1 MARKKISLQRI
12 ANNSNRRATFRK
24 RRKGLI
30 KKTSELATLCDVDAC
45 LVIYGEGDSQPEV
58 WPSVPQATAL
68 LDHFKSL
75 PDMEQYKKMMNQED
89 FVRQSIAKLWGQVN
103 KARYENN
110 ERATALFLH
119 DAISGRL
126 PGGLAGL
133 TVEQLSSL
141 DWIVKTRIQAVNDRL
156 RQLNAQAPLV
166 APSQHPALLA
176 PPLSATHSALPAPS
190 GMPPYSLVPVAPSFT
205 APPSNMTVMAPPP
218 PALHGMNQ
226 DKQAWL
232 MDVARTGDLGAVV
245 YSGFT
250 GGASTSN
257 ITTTNLN
264 PNAGGRDMIQ
274 FPNPAGP
281 AYGWSS
287 ADAGPSSFPPM

>member
-68 LDHFKSL
+68 LDHF
-75 PDMEQYKKMMNQED
+75 N
-89 FVRQSIAKLWGQVN
+89 VRRPSSSTTLSA
-103 KARYENN
+103 A
-110 ERATALFLH
+110 A
-119 DAISGRL
+119 S

>member
-12 ANNSNRRATFRK
+12 ANDANRRATFRK

-30 KKTSELATLCDVDAC
+30 KKASELATLCDVDAC

-58 WPSVPQATAL
+58 WPSVPQATAV
-68 LDHFKSL
+68 LDYFKSL
-75 PDMEQYKKMMNQED
+75 PEMEQYKKMMNQED
-89 FVRQSIAKLWGQVN
+89 FLRQRIAKLWEQVH
-103 KARYENN
+103 KARCENH

-119 DAISGRL
+119 DAISGCL

-133 TVEQLSSL
+133 TVEQLTSL
-141 DWIVKTRIQAVNDRL
+141 DWIVKMRISAVNDRL
-156 RQLNAQAPLV
+156 SQLNAQAPPL

-176 PPLSATHSALPAPS
+176 PPLSALPAPP
-190 GMPPYSLVPVAPSFT
+190 GMPPYSLVPVAPSCT
-205 APPSNMTVMAPPP
+205 APPSDMTVMAPPP
-218 PALHGMNQ
+218 PALKGMNQ

-257 ITTTNLN
+257 STTTNLN
-264 PNAGGRDMIQ
+264 PNAGGPDMIQ
-274 FPNPAGP
+274 LPNPVDP
-281 AYGWSS
+281 AYGWSW

>member
-45 LVIYGEGDSQPEV
+45 LVIYGEGDSQPE
-58 WPSVPQATAL
+58 
-68 LDHFKSL
+68 
-75 PDMEQYKKMMNQED
+75 MMNQED

-156 RQLNAQAPLV
+156 RQLNAQALLV

-281 AYGWSS
+281 A
-287 ADAGPSSFPPM
+287 

>member
-89 FVRQSIAKLWGQVN
+89 FVRQSIAKLWGQ
-103 KARYENN
+103 
-110 ERATALFLH
+110 
-119 DAISGRL
+119 
-126 PGGLAGL
+126 
-133 TVEQLSSL
+133 
-141 DWIVKTRIQAVNDRL
+141 
-156 RQLNAQAPLV
+156 APLV

-250 GGASTSN
+250 GGC
-257 ITTTNLN
+257 
-264 PNAGGRDMIQ
+264 Q
-274 FPNPAGP
+274 H
-281 AYGWSS
+281 
-287 ADAGPSSFPPM
+287 

>member
-166 APSQHPALLA
+166 RLRSILLC
-176 PPLSATHSALPAPS
+176 
-190 GMPPYSLVPVAPSFT
+190 
-205 APPSNMTVMAPPP
+205 
-218 PALHGMNQ
+218 
-226 DKQAWL
+226 
-232 MDVARTGDLGAVV
+232 
-245 YSGFT
+245 
-250 GGASTSN
+250 
-257 ITTTNLN
+257 
-264 PNAGGRDMIQ
+264 
-274 FPNPAGP
+274 
-281 AYGWSS
+281 
-287 ADAGPSSFPPM
+287 